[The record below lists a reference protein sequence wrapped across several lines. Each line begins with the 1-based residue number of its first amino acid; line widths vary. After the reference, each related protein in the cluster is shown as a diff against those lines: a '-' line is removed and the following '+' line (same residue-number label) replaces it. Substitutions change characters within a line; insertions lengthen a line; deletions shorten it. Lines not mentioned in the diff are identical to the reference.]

1 MTDFEEK
8 RTFISH

>member
-8 RTFISH
+8 KL